1 MTQLRVGRVLFI
13 PGVSTTLKITSV
25 PPEEEKPSSE
35 KISMIWP
42 LHGRKTSDFG
52 PRGKSVHQGIDLA
65 APKGTPV
72 LASASGRVVYSGNGM
87 KGYGKVVVIKHVN
100 DLSTVYAHNSSLL
113 VRMGDSVEQGQTIAK
128 VGATG
133 RATGPH
139 LHFEIRRRGV
149 PEDPRQFLSG
159 LLRGWPG
166 KKQT

>member
-1 MTQLRVGRVLFI
+1 
-13 PGVSTTLKITSV
+13 
-25 PPEEEKPSSE
+25 
-35 KISMIWP
+35 
-42 LHGRKTSDFG
+42 
-52 PRGKSVHQGIDLA
+52 
-65 APKGTPV
+65 
-72 LASASGRVVYSGNGM
+72 M